1 MNVIYKYLIVFI
13 IGFLLGCMVTCSA
26 LEDETPIEIIVPEEK
41 GEFVINPKEKEI
53 EYRDSIIYKNKIITI
68 ESPINKELYNNFVK
82 AQDSLEQ
89 LKVFLNAIT
98 VREYQDSISDSNI
111 RLDYYVKTTG
121 TLDDFKLDYTIKE
134 KKIEVPSKVEKNNLY
149 YGGGIYS
156 NGDNLNLKGGLMLRT
171 KSNQIYSLEYGTDKN
186 LYFSTFF
193 SF

>member
-1 MNVIYKYLIVFI
+1 MKKYIYILLFLG
-13 IGFLLGCMVTCSA
+13 GFLLGTMMKCCPEKPSN
-26 LEDETPIEIIVPEEK
+26 IEVIIPEEK
-41 GEFVINPKEKEI
+41 GGFVINPKEKEI
-53 EYRDSIIYKNKIITI
+53 EYRDSIVYKDKIITI
-68 ESPINKELYNNFVK
+68 ENPINKELYNNFTK
-82 AQDSLEQ
+82 AKDSLEQ

-121 TLDDFKLDYTIKE
+121 TLDDFKLDYLIKE

-156 NGDNLNLKGGLMLRT
+156 NGDNLNLKGGLMFKT
-171 KSNQIYSLEYGTDKN
+171 KANQIYSLEYGTDKN

>member
-1 MNVIYKYLIVFI
+1 MRKYIYILLFLG
-13 IGFLLGCMVTCSA
+13 GFLLCTMMKCCPEKPSS
-26 LEDETPIEIIVPEEK
+26 IEVVIPEEK
-41 GEFVINPKEKEI
+41 GGFVINPKEKEI
-53 EYRDSIIYKNKIITI
+53 EYRDSIVYKNKIITI
-68 ESPINKELYNNFVK
+68 ENPINKELYNNFAK
-82 AQDSLEQ
+82 AKDSLEQ
-89 LKVFLNAIT
+89 LKIFLNAIT

-121 TLDDFKLDYTIKE
+121 TLDDFKLDYLIKE

-156 NGDNLNLKGGLMLRT
+156 NGDNLNLKGGLMFKT
-171 KSNQIYSLEYGTDKN
+171 KANQIYSLEYGTDKT